1 MWALMAFTPAPASTS
16 DVTQQKKDSTQMV
29 NVKFSPAQIVV
40 NDNRTVEGISAI
52 IEKNSE
58 SNSEIAKAINRA
70 VDAALVS
77 AEERRCVSLMD
88 RITQQT
94 NLSVNEI
101 NKILHKKRIFD
112 MIFYTIFL
120 AFLIYTYLEVG
131 RKGYIEAVSLKH
143 FGVTVTGTIFQFL
156 ALLFIYKY
164 LGGLINGPHYP
175 IIQSIINSPPG

>member
-1 MWALMAFTPAPASTS
+1 MWMLMAFTPASAGDS
-16 DVTQQKKDSTQMV
+16 VAQQKKDSTQMV

-58 SNSEIAKAINRA
+58 SNSDIAKAINRA

-94 NLSVNEI
+94 NLSVDEV
-101 NKILHKKRIFD
+101 NKILHKKRIYD
-112 MIFYTIFL
+112 MVFYTLFT
-120 AFLIYTYLEVG
+120 AYLLYFYLMFA
-131 RKGYIEAVSLKH
+131 RKGYIEAISLKH
-143 FGVTVTGTIFQFL
+143 FGVTVTTAIVSFL
-156 ALLFIYKY
+156 ALLLIYKY